1 MSLRLRLA
9 LWYGGLTGVVVVLV
23 CVYSYAV
30 HSRAHYDELDRVLLH
45 SGQHVVEE
53 LLAAEPNEYQGVLTL
68 AEHLGTRV
76 ALLDSAGRTVVHA
89 GAVGPSIDINAL
101 RARPPRPA
109 YPLIAHLAPSLHRVM
124 LDGGRFAVVD
134 DRAGHRWR
142 VFVLPFDGGHRVF
155 AMSQP
160 LADLDT
166 AVARF
171 GAIMLVMAAVGSVLT
186 FAVGWLLAGRALQ
199 PVAGLTAEAR
209 AIARSHA
216 FSRRVPV
223 AHPRDEL
230 GRLAVTFNEM
240 LGSLETAY
248 TAQQRFVGDASHELR
263 APLTVLQANLELLR
277 RAPSLD
283 PDERTRALEDA
294 HTEAQ
299 RLARLVADLLALARA
314 DAGEQLRRDQVEL
327 DRVLMDVLGQAR
339 HLAKGQRLEV
349 AELEPAV
356 VVGDADRLKQL
367 LLILLDNAIK
377 YTPPGGRVALGL
389 RREGNVA
396 RVTVRDTG
404 IGIPAESLPHVFER
418 FYRADPAR
426 SRDPGGTG
434 LGLSIAR
441 WIVAQHGGN
450 VDLTSA
456 PGQGTTAVV
465 MVPVS

>member
-23 CVYSYAV
+23 CAYSYAV

-45 SGQHVVEE
+45 SAQHVAEE
-53 LLAAEPNEYQGVLTL
+53 LLAVRPNEYQNILTS

-76 ALLDSAGRTVVHA
+76 AVFDSGGRTVLQA
-89 GAVGPSIDINAL
+89 GAAGPAIDVNVL
-101 RARPPRPA
+101 RAHPPQPA
-109 YPLIAHLAPSLHRVM
+109 YPLIGRLAPSLHHVT
-124 LDGGRFAVVD
+124 LDGGRFATVD
-134 DRAGHRWR
+134 DSAGHRWR
-142 VFVLPFDGGHRVF
+142 VFVLPLEGEHRTF

-160 LADLDT
+160 LAELDA

-171 GAIMLVMAAVGSVLT
+171 GAIMLVMAVVGSLLT
-186 FAVGWLLAGRALQ
+186 FGVGWLLARRALQ

-209 AIARSHA
+209 AIARSRA

-223 AHPRDEL
+223 VHSRDEL

-248 TAQQRFVGDASHELR
+248 TAQQRWVGDASHELR

-277 RAPSLD
+277 REPSLD
-283 PDERTRALEDA
+283 AEERARALQEA
-294 HTEAQ
+294 HTEAE
-299 RLARLVADLLALARA
+299 RLARLVADLLSLARA
-314 DAGEQLRRDQVEL
+314 DAGEQMRRDRVEI

-349 AELEPAV
+349 TELEPLV
-356 VVGDADRLKQL
+356 VLGDADRLKQL
-367 LLILLDNAIK
+367 LLVLLDNAIK
-377 YTPPGGRVALGL
+377 YTPSGGRVALGL
-389 RREGNVA
+389 RREGSVA
-396 RVTVRDTG
+396 RLTVRDTG
-404 IGIPAESLPHVFER
+404 VGISSEALPHVFDR

-434 LGLSIAR
+434 LGLSIAQ
-441 WIVAQHGGN
+441 WIVTQHGG
-450 VDLTSA
+450 DIELTST
-456 PGQGTTAVV
+456 PGQGTTAAVTL
-465 MVPVS
+465 PVS